1 MGKRIRPNPLANPP
15 DPPDPPNMLEAR
27 VGRVEEDVKD
37 LRTDMKAVVQTL
49 AYLRGRVEHLPTTW
63 VLVTSIAASQA
74 ALLGFTF
81 AMLRFLGTHS

>member
-1 MGKRIRPNPLANPP
+1 
-15 DPPDPPNMLEAR
+15 
-27 VGRVEEDVKD
+27 
-37 LRTDMKAVVQTL
+37 
-49 AYLRGRVEHLPTTW
+49 LPTTW

>member
-1 MGKRIRPNPLANPP
+1 
-15 DPPDPPNMLEAR
+15 MLEAR
-27 VGRVEEDVKD
+27 IGRVEEDVKD
-37 LRTDMKAVVQTL
+37 LRTDMKPVVQNVS
-49 AYLRGRVEHLPTTW
+49 YLRGRVEQLPTTR